1 MSNVW
6 PKFGIGLFVNR
17 ASGY

>member
-6 PKFGIGLFVNR
+6 PKFGI
-17 ASGY
+17 SSM